1 MPAQLLTT
9 LFPRPEVER
18 TIDLTGCCAARGAM
32 PKKPTNMMKKILIPG
47 DYQRLSKRDLIEKFL
62 SEWLTSKQLSSEGEW
77 FRAMLETFYDEI
89 TVQQSLHFPMQN
101 NFWPA
106 QKKGYTHS
114 LRMVPPKPTRT
125 KIEIEEVEGGL
136 GDNAKLI
143 SLTAAKS
150 IEPEDAISLMGP
162 PANDYE
168 GGI

>member
-1 MPAQLLTT
+1 
-9 LFPRPEVER
+9 
-18 TIDLTGCCAARGAM
+18 
-32 PKKPTNMMKKILIPG
+32 
-47 DYQRLSKRDLIEKFL
+47 
-62 SEWLTSKQLSSEGEW
+62 
-77 FRAMLETFYDEI
+77 
-89 TVQQSLHFPMQN
+89 
-101 NFWPA
+101 
-106 QKKGYTHS
+106 
-114 LRMVPPKPTRT
+114 MVPPKPTRT